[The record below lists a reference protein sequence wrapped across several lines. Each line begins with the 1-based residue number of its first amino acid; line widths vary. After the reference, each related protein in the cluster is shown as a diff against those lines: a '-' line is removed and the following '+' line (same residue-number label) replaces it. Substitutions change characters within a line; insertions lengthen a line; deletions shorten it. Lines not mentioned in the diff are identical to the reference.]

1 MARDAR
7 LDFLARYPCTVLN
20 DHGDMRLDLDP
31 DDPRIPPLSRVRLWL
46 GLPGCTVKVRR
57 GARVLLG
64 FEGGDPDKP
73 FAELFQVG
81 SVERLTVQADSIT
94 LDGNVNLG
102 GQVGA
107 QGVLTE
113 QKPVTWVFTN
123 PVIPG
128 VPVTAT
134 AQLGGSGKVKAV

>member
-46 GLPGCTVKVRR
+46 GLPGCTVKVRS

-73 FAELFQVG
+73 FAELFQIG
-81 SVERLTVQADSIT
+81 SVERLVVQADTVT
-94 LDGNVNLG
+94 LDAEVNLG
-102 GQVGA
+102 GAIGT
-107 QGVLTE
+107 GVLTE
-113 QKPVTWVFTN
+113 GKPITWVFLN
-123 PVIPG
+123 PVTPG
-128 VPVTAT
+128 VPVIAT
-134 AQLGGSGKVKAV
+134 AQRGGSGKVKAV